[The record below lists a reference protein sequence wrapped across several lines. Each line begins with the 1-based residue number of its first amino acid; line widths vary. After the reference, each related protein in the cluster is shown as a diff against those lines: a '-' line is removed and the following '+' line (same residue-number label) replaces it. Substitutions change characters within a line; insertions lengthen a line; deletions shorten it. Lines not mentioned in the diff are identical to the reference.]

1 MVDFGATSGEENVK
15 SMVDVLPVDGS
26 MLGWGGLWGFRTRES
41 WSRRQLEIEMPAL
54 LAVVFDSQSLW

>member
-26 MLGWGGLWGFRTRES
+26 IRVGRSLGVLRTRES
-41 WSRRQLEIEMPAL
+41 WSRRKLEVEMPAL
-54 LAVVFDSQSLW
+54 LAVVFDSQSL